1 MGNYMGMVKKLF
13 NFTVEDISAGKYTSW
28 DLINPMWHEVSIYE
42 GLDVYNRD
50 LKPFS
55 LGQRRIFA
63 IMWYDAEV
71 VNGGHDQ
78 FFSNSTGIVWKD
90 ALDGLKMV
98 GADKLAENLQKAVD
112 LFGGE
117 VPFDR
122 IERCE
127 ILDKITSNPDY
138 DENDEGSE
146 KWLDVFSDM
155 DSVYYSE
162 IYYDELELIEVYV
175 KNHPEEFVLN
185 GEFEVYES

>member
-1 MGNYMGMVKKLF
+1 MGMVKKLF

-28 DLINPMWHEVSIYE
+28 NLINPMWHEVSIYE

-63 IMWYDAEV
+63 IYWYDAEV

-112 LFGGE
+112 LFGGK

-122 IERCE
+122 TGRCE

-138 DENDEGSE
+138 DENDEDSE

-162 IYYDELELIEVYV
+162 NYYDELELIEVYV